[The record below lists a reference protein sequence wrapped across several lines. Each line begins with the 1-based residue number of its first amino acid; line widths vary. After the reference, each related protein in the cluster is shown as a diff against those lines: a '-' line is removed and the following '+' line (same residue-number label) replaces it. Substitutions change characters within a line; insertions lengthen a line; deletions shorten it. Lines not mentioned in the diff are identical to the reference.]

1 VMRNSSERQMARA
14 GLVLGL
20 VMSLA
25 GAGSSLAA
33 QQGGMSPAEQAKADS
48 GRPPFTSAD
57 VQFMQGMIMHH
68 TQAVI
73 MAGWAPSHGARP
85 DVQRLC
91 ERIVVAQKDE
101 IVFMQR
107 WLRERHQAAPEANFT
122 DWHAGLGMP
131 AMAGMPAMGPMPG
144 MLTAAQMTQLE
155 AARGPDFD
163 RLFLTFMIQHHTGAL
178 TMVDNLFEAE
188 GAGQDGDIFKFASDV
203 GADQTAEIDRMSHM
217 LAEAPAAS
225 GN

>member
-1 VMRNSSERQMARA
+1 
-14 GLVLGL
+14 LT
-20 VMSLA
+20 
-25 GAGSSLAA
+25 
-33 QQGGMSPAEQAKADS
+33 PAEQAKADS
-48 GRPPFTSAD
+48 GRPPFTAAD
-57 VQFMQGMIMHH
+57 TYFMQGMIMHH

-85 DVQRLC
+85 DVIRLC

-107 WLRERHQAAPEANFT
+107 WLRERHQSVPEANFT

-131 AMAGMPAMGPMPG
+131 AMPGMQAMGPMPG
-144 MLTAAQMTQLE
+144 MLSADQMTQLE
-155 AARGPDFD
+155 AARGPEFD

-178 TMVDNLFEAE
+178 TMVNNLFESE

-203 GADQTAEIDRMSHM
+203 GADQTAEIDRMAHM
-217 LAEAPAAS
+217 LAEGQAAS
-225 GN
+225 GQ

>member
-1 VMRNSSERQMARA
+1 MRKLSERQMAMA

-20 VMSLA
+20 VTSLA
-25 GAGSSLAA
+25 GAGSKLAA

-48 GRPPFTSAD
+48 GRPPFTTAD

-85 DVQRLC
+85 DVIRLC

-107 WLRERHQAAPEANFT
+107 WLRERHQSVPAANFS
-122 DWHAGLGMP
+122 DWHVGLGMP
-131 AMAGMPAMGPMPG
+131 AMPGMAAMGPMPG

-155 AARGPDFD
+155 ASRGPEFD
-163 RLFLTFMIQHHTGAL
+163 KLFLT
-178 TMVDNLFEAE
+178 
-188 GAGQDGDIFKFASDV
+188 
-203 GADQTAEIDRMSHM
+203 
-217 LAEAPAAS
+217 
-225 GN
+225 